1 MFTALRNQAVL
12 GWPKAVLPNYLSR
25 PLRIISGYDRNQLR
39 PDLLAGLTIAVIL
52 LPQSIAYALIAELPP
67 QMGIYTAI
75 VGAVVGAFWGSSNQA
90 HTGPTNAV
98 SLLVLSTL
106 IIGYTPGNPEYIF
119 AAGLLALMAGVLQLI
134 MGLARLG
141 MLLTF
146 VSHSVVIGF
155 SAGAGVLIAVR
166 QLAPLLG
173 IQVSAHGL
181 IEMLIEMV
189 KELPEV
195 QRETAV
201 LGIGTIVIILGL
213 KKINP
218 KIPAA
223 LIAMIA
229 ASALVFAFSLNE
241 KGVVVIGELP
251 KGLPPLSDFSQFDLP
266 AIPNLFAGALAVG
279 IIGLVETM
287 AISRSIATQTGQQLD
302 SNQEFVGQGL
312 ANIATG
318 MFSGY
323 ACSGSFTRSA
333 VNYNAGGR
341 SPIAAASSGV
351 FVLISMFFLA
361 PMAAYLPRTALAGVL
376 IVVSIGMINRAEIA
390 RIWQGARGDAII
402 MLVTLF
408 ATLFLELAIAVFI
421 GIMLSFALYIMRTST
436 PRVQQVLPDE
446 GFKHFAYQPTRPVC
460 PQLGIINILGSL
472 YFGAVNHVEE
482 AVRQHREMHPEQRYL
497 LIRMHNVNHCDFSG
511 IHLLEGI
518 VHMYREGGG
527 DVFLVRVGHKV
538 DKLMNS
544 TGFCNLLGRQNFLL
558 EDTAISHL
566 FHHELDPAV
575 CIYECP
581 VRVFKECQNLPKP
594 LHPKYIEV
602 FEDEYKS
609 TVVHE
614 VEPEAVWLDVK
625 SGDKAVKVVDVRE
638 PREYRQGHIPG
649 AELVPLPQILSGDFE
664 LKPHGEKRVVFVC
677 RSGRRSRRAA
687 QKLMNGEYQIEIVKG
702 GMLAWE
708 SAGLLEALEEITID
722 YITSEVK
729 PEA

>member
-1 MFTALRNQAVL
+1 MLKALRNKAIV
-12 GWPKAVLPNYLSR
+12 GWPKAALPNYLSR
-25 PLRIISGYDRNQLR
+25 PINIISGYDRAQLR
-39 PDLLAGLTIAVIL
+39 PDLLAGLTIAVLL
-52 LPQSIAYALIAELPP
+52 LPQAIAYALIAELPP

-75 VGAVVGAFWGSSNQA
+75 VAAIVGALWGSSNQA

-106 IIGYTPGNPEYIF
+106 IVSYTPGSPAYIF
-119 AAGLLALMAGVLQLI
+119 AAGLLALMAGVFQLG

-155 SAGAGVLIAVR
+155 AAGAGVLIAIR

-181 IEMLIEMV
+181 SETLVEMV
-189 KELPEV
+189 EELPEI
-195 QRETAV
+195 QRETAL
-201 LGIGTIVIILGL
+201 LGIGTIVFILVL
-213 KKINP
+213 KKVNP
-218 KIPAA
+218 KLPAA

-229 ASALVFAFSLNE
+229 ASAIVFVFSLNE

-251 KGLPPLSDFSQFDLP
+251 KGLPPLSEFSQFDLP
-266 AIPNLFAGALAVG
+266 AIPSLFAGALAVG

-312 ANIATG
+312 ANIAAG

-333 VNYNAGGR
+333 VNHDAGGR
-341 SPIAAASSGV
+341 SQIAAASSGI

-361 PMAAYLPRTALAGVL
+361 PMAVYLPRAALAGVL
-376 IVVSIGMINRAEIA
+376 IVVSIGMINRAEIV
-390 RIWQGARGDAII
+390 RIWRGARGDAII
-402 MLVTLF
+402 MVVTLL

-436 PRVQQVLPDE
+436 PRVHQVLPDE
-446 GFKHFAYQPTRPVC
+446 EFRHFKYQPTRPVC
-460 PQLGIINILGSL
+460 PQLGVIDILGSL
-472 YFGAVNHVEE
+472 YFGAVSYVEE
-482 AVRQHREMHPEQRYL
+482 AVRQHQAQHPEQRFL
-497 LIRMHNVNHCDFSG
+497 LIRMQSVNHCDFSG
-511 IHLLEGI
+511 IHLLEGF
-518 VHMYREGGG
+518 VHMYREQGG
-527 DVFLVRVGHKV
+527 DVFLVRVGYKV
-538 DKLMNS
+538 DKLMTS
-544 TGFCNLLGRQNFLL
+544 TGFCDLLGRQNYLP
-558 EDTAISHL
+558 EDTAIGHL

-594 LHPKYIEV
+594 LYPEGVALSEAEHM
-602 FEDEYKS
+602 S
-609 TVVHE
+609 GVVEE
-614 VEPEAVWLDVK
+614 VEPEGVWQDVR
-625 SGDKAVKVVDVRE
+625 SDDTGIKVIDVRE
-638 PREYRQGHIPG
+638 PREYRRGHIPG
-649 AELVPLPQILSGDFE
+649 AELVPLPQILSGEYE
-664 LKPHGEKRVVFVC
+664 LKPHDAKRVVLVC

-687 QKLMNGEYQIEIVKG
+687 HKLTNGGRRLEIVKG
-702 GMLAWE
+702 GMLAWG
-708 SAGLLEALEEITID
+708 SAGLLEALE
-722 YITSEVK
+722 
-729 PEA
+729 

>member
-1 MFTALRNQAVL
+1 MFTTLRNQAVAR
-12 GWPKAVLPNYLSR
+12 WPKSALPSYLSR
-25 PLRIISGYDRNQLR
+25 PLNIVSGYDRQQIR

-52 LPQSIAYALIAELPP
+52 LPQAIAYSLIAELPP

-75 VGAVVGAFWGSSNQA
+75 VGAIIGALWGSSNHAQ
-90 HTGPTNAV
+90 TGPTNAI

-106 IIGYTPGNPEYIF
+106 IVSYTPGDPAYIF
-119 AAGLLALMAGVLQLI
+119 AAGLLALLAGGFQLV

-155 SAGAGVLIAVR
+155 AAGAGVLIAIR

-173 IQVSAHGL
+173 IPVSAHSLTEAL
-181 IEMLIEMV
+181 IEMADA
-189 KELPEV
+189 LPEI
-195 QRETAV
+195 QRETAL
-201 LGIGTIVIILGL
+201 LGIGTIVLIVVL

-218 KIPAA
+218 RIPAA

-229 ASALVFAFSLNE
+229 ASAIVFAFDLDE
-241 KGVVVIGELP
+241 KVVVVIGELP
-251 KGLPPLSDFSQFDLP
+251 KGLPPLSDFSQLDLP
-266 AIPNLFAGALAVG
+266 AIPSLFAGALAVG

-333 VNYNAGGR
+333 VNHNAGGR

-376 IVVSIGMINRAEIA
+376 IVVSIGMINRAEMV
-390 RIWQGARGDAII
+390 RIWRGARGDAII
-402 MLVTLF
+402 MVVTLL
-408 ATLFLELAIAVFI
+408 ATLFLDLAIAVFI
-421 GIMLSFALYIMRTST
+421 GIMLSFAVYIMRTST
-436 PRVQQVLPDE
+436 PRVHQVIPDDSY
-446 GFKHFAYQPTRPVC
+446 KHLTYQPTRPVC
-460 PQLGIINILGSL
+460 PQLGIIDILGSL

-482 AVRQHREMHPEQRYL
+482 AIRQHRQKHPEQRFL

-511 IHLLEGI
+511 IHMLEGV
-518 VHMYREGGG
+518 VHTYRELGG
-527 DVFLVRVGHKV
+527 DVFLVRVGYKV
-538 DKLMNS
+538 DQLMTS
-544 TGFCNLLGRQNFLL
+544 TGFCDMLGRQNMLP
-558 EDTAISHL
+558 EDNAINHL
-566 FHHELDPAV
+566 FHHQLDPAV

-594 LHPKYIEV
+594 LYTEDNIG
-602 FEDEYKS
+602 FIEDEYKS
-609 TVVHE
+609 TEIRE
-614 VEPEAVWLDVK
+614 VEPEVVWQDVRSGEMAAVII
-625 SGDKAVKVVDVRE
+625 DVRE
-638 PREYRQGHIPG
+638 PREYHRGHIPN
-649 AELVPLPQILSGDFE
+649 AELVPLPQILFGNYE
-664 LKPHGEKRVVFVC
+664 LKPDTTKVIFVC

-687 QKLMNGEYQIEIVKG
+687 QKLMNGQSQIEIVKG
-702 GMLAWE
+702 GMIAWE
-708 SAGLLEALEEITID
+708 AAGLLEAI
-722 YITSEVK
+722 K
-729 PEA
+729 

>member
-1 MFTALRNQAVL
+1 MFTTLRNQAVAR
-12 GWPKAVLPNYLSR
+12 WPTEALPNYLSR
-25 PLRIISGYDRNQLR
+25 PLSIISGYDRLLLR

-75 VGAVVGAFWGSSNQA
+75 VGAIVGALWGSSNQA
-90 HTGPTNAV
+90 QTGPTNAI

-106 IIGYTPGNPEYIF
+106 IVSYTPGDPAYIF
-119 AAGLLALMAGVLQLI
+119 AAGLLALMAGVFQLI

-155 SAGAGVLIAVR
+155 AAGAGVLIAIR

-181 IEMLIEMV
+181 VEALVEMV
-189 KELPEV
+189 QQLPEI
-195 QRETAV
+195 QRETAL
-201 LGIGTIVIILGL
+201 LGIGTIVLILVL

-223 LIAMIA
+223 LIAMIL
-229 ASALVFAFSLNE
+229 ASAIVFAFSLNE

-266 AIPNLFAGALAVG
+266 AIPSLFAGALAVG

-323 ACSGSFTRSA
+323 AGSGSFTRSA
-333 VNYNAGGR
+333 VNHNAGGR
-341 SPIAAASSGV
+341 SAIAAASSGV

-361 PMAAYLPRTALAGVL
+361 PLAAYLPRTALAGVL
-376 IVVSIGMINRAEIA
+376 IIVSIGMINRAEMA

-402 MLVTLF
+402 MVVTLL

-421 GIMLSFALYIMRTST
+421 GIMLSFAVYIMRTST
-436 PRVQQVLPDE
+436 PRVRQVIPDE
-446 GFKHFAYQPTRPVC
+446 RYRHFTHQPTRPVC
-460 PQLGIINILGSL
+460 PQLGVIDILGSL
-472 YFGAVNHVEE
+472 YFGAVSHVEE
-482 AVRQHREMHPEQRYL
+482 AVQRHREKHPEQRFL

-518 VHMYREGGG
+518 VRMYREQGG

-538 DKLMNS
+538 DELMTS
-544 TGFCNLLGRQNFLL
+544 TGFCNLLGRENFLP

-581 VRVFKECQNLPKP
+581 VKVFKECQNLPKR
-594 LHPKYIEV
+594 LYSENNIG
-602 FEDEYKS
+602 FIEDEYKS
-609 TVVHE
+609 TVIQE
-614 VEPEAVWLDVK
+614 VEPEALWLDVR
-625 SGDKAVKVVDVRE
+625 SGDMAAKVIDVRE
-638 PREYRQGHIPG
+638 PREYHRGHIPG
-649 AELVPLPQILSGDFE
+649 AELVPLPQILFGDYE
-664 LKPHGEKRVVFVC
+664 LKPDVDKVVFVC

-687 QKLMNGEYQIEIVKG
+687 QKLMNGECQIEIVKG

-708 SAGLLEALEEITID
+708 AAGLLEALE
-722 YITSEVK
+722 
-729 PEA
+729 